1 MPLQLSEIHI
11 YPIKSLGGIRLSEA
25 QLTPRGLAYDR
36 RWMLVD
42 EQGFLTQREI
52 PRMALLEVSLQA
64 DYLEVRSPTG
74 ASPLTIPLTL
84 PRDASTKPVPI
95 WDDTTTAQPVSE
107 EADKWFSEILH
118 HPCSLMYMPDFSE
131 RTKVGKT
138 SGKVQP
144 VSFADSYPAL
154 LIGQASL
161 DDLNT
166 RLTEPVPM
174 NRFRPNLVFTGGE
187 AYEEDQWHE
196 FNIGDA
202 TCWAEKS
209 CVRCSVVTIDQETSA
224 RGKEPLATLAQ
235 YRKQDNK
242 VLFGQSILFE
252 PEKIICEGDAIQ
264 VRTHKPNIS

>member
-1 MPLQLSEIHI
+1 MPLQLSEIYI
-11 YPIKSLGGIRLSEA
+11 YPIKSLGGVRLAET
-25 QLTPRGLAYDR
+25 QLTPRGLACDR
-36 RWMLVD
+36 RWMLID

-52 PRMALLEVSLQA
+52 PQMALLEVSLQA
-64 DYLEVRSPTG
+64 DYLVVHSPSE

-84 PRDASTKPVPI
+84 PSDAPTKPVPI
-95 WDDTTTAQPVSE
+95 WDDTTTAQMVSE
-107 EADKWFSEILH
+107 EADEWFSKALD
-118 HPCSLMYMPDFSE
+118 HPCSLVYMPDFSE
-131 RTKVGKT
+131 RTKVGKI

-161 DDLNT
+161 NDLNT

-196 FNIGDA
+196 FSIGDA
-202 TCWAEKS
+202 RCWAEKP
-209 CVRCSVVTIDQETSA
+209 CARCSVVTINQETA
-224 RGKEPLATLAQ
+224 TLGKEPLATLAQ

-252 PEKIICEGDAIQ
+252 PGKIIREGDEIQ
-264 VRTHKPNIS
+264 VQTHKSDIS

>member
-11 YPIKSLGGIRLSEA
+11 YPIKSLSGIRLSEA
-25 QLTPRGLAYDR
+25 EFTPRGLAYDR
-36 RWMLVD
+36 RWMLID
-42 EQGFLTQREI
+42 ENGFLTQREI

-64 DYLEVRSPTG
+64 DCLEVRSPTG
-74 ASPLTIPLTL
+74 DPSLNIPLTL
-84 PRDASTKPVPI
+84 PSDASTKSVPI
-95 WDDTTTAQPVSE
+95 WDDTTTAQWVSE
-107 EADKWFSEILH
+107 EANQWFSKTLD
-118 HPCSLMYMPDFSE
+118 HPCSLVYMPEFSE

-154 LIGQASL
+154 LIGQSSL
-161 DDLNT
+161 DELNT

-196 FNIGDA
+196 FTVGNAMG
-202 TCWAEKS
+202 WAEKP
-209 CVRCSVVTIDQETSA
+209 CARCSVVTINQETA
-224 RGKEPLATLAQ
+224 AQGKEPLTTLAK
-235 YRKQDNK
+235 YRNQGNK

-252 PEKIICEGDAIQ
+252 PGKIVHEGDRIQ
-264 VRTHKPNIS
+264 VRTYKPDIL